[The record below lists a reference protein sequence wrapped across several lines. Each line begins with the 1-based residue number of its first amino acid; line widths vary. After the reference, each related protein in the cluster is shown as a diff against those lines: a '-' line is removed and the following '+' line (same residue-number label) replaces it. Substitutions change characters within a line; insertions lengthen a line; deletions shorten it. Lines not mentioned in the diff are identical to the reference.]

1 MKLGRFIGG
10 PSRSWDGLCKRRGKG
25 ECREYTAV
33 ATGSMRKRVR
43 AQGIEAP
50 RGACEGGGLAQMCRD
65 TPLPRFSVSA
75 DSKGVTEGVS
85 VSADSKG
92 LICTK
97 IVQNARCHGSAESK
111 GVKGAAWWR
120 VCSA

>member
-1 MKLGRFIGG
+1 MKLARFMGG
-10 PSRSWDGLCKRRGKG
+10 HSRSGHGLCTSRGKA
-25 ECREYTAV
+25 ECREYTPV

-65 TPLPRFSVSA
+65 TPLPRFSVRA
-75 DSKGVTEGVS
+75 DSKGVTEVES

-92 LICTK
+92 LICSE
-97 IVQNARCHGSAESK
+97 IEQNQR
-111 GVKGAAWWR
+111 R
-120 VCSA
+120 